1 MPMDEKPSRNEDE
14 YFGKKNLEIIHE
26 MRMKLDAAR
35 KSDGRE
41 AHHNKCP
48 RCGSDLKEQHAEQV
62 KIDECPEC
70 GGIWLDKGELEQL
83 RRVNSARGASGGVLT
98 SLFRRG

>member
-1 MPMDEKPSRNEDE
+1 MPMDEKPSKNEDE

-35 KSDGRE
+35 KSDGRK

-48 RCGSDLKEQHAEQV
+48 SCGADLKERRAEQV
-62 KIDECPEC
+62 KIDECTEC

-83 RRVNSARGASGGVLT
+83 RRVNQARGVSGGVLG